1 MCLHL
6 ICLACTAAA
15 LVPVDERQATAALQH
30 HVSLCGIH
38 AADED
43 QTADVEAALT
53 ANMPSKRALLVAV
66 MTT

>member
-15 LVPVDERQATAALQH
+15 LVPVDERQATAAIQD
-30 HVSLCGIH
+30 HVKLCGIH
-38 AADED
+38 AADGD

-53 ANMPSKRALLVAV
+53 AIMPSKRALLVAA
-66 MTT
+66 TTL